1 MSNIEMEE
9 MKMEE
14 EILQEKQFRL
24 SFRTRRHC

>member
-14 EILQEKQFRL
+14 EILKKNNSDCHLEL
-24 SFRTRRHC
+24 GDHC